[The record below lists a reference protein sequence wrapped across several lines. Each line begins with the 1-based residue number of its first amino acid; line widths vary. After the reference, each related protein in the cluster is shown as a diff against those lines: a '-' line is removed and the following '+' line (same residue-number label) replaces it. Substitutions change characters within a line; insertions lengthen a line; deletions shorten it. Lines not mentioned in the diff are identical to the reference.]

1 MADDFGNGDAMDL
14 PVGKDAVN
22 RLIQENGDLFSDK
35 HCKVCSAVLISES
48 QKLAHYQSKKHANKY
63 RRYMSI
69 HKGEDFTPA
78 KRMKADDT
86 VVKETSSDDGDRNKC
101 CPVCNMTFS
110 SPVVAMSHYE
120 GKTHAKNL
128 KIKEQGGVPT
138 GTPPRVNKPAPAPRA
153 PPANLDKSD
162 PEKFCQLC
170 SATFNNPHMAEQ
182 HYKGRRHLKQE
193 TKSKLMTIY
202 TSTGDTPPQ
211 TAPLNPITPGSG
223 ATGNWFNCDTCNIVL
238 NSIEQY
244 QAHIS
249 GSKHKNNVKSQI
261 SNFSNNVFPVP
272 DRKSYGGILSS
283 NLLSSEVPST
293 GFSLSSGGQYSS
305 GGYST
310 PGNFSSQGKSSGG
323 STMFGEGLLPL
334 PPQPQRSFLK
344 DTIGPDGYNYYSQ
357 DY

>member
-22 RLIQENGDLFSDK
+22 RLIQENSDIFSDK

-69 HKGEDFTPA
+69 HKGEDFSPA
-78 KRMKADDT
+78 KKMKIEDT
-86 VVKETSSDDGDRNKC
+86 VVNTSDEGDRNKC

-128 KIKEQGGVPT
+128 KIKEQGGVFQ
-138 GTPPRVNKPAPAPRA
+138 GAPRVTKPAPARL
-153 PPANLDKSD
+153 PPGNMDKSD
-162 PEKFCQLC
+162 PDKFCQLC
-170 SATFNNPHMAEQ
+170 NATFNNPHMAEQ
-182 HYKGRRHLKQE
+182 HYKGKKHHKQE

-202 TSTGDTPPQ
+202 TSSGQTPPQ
-211 TAPLNPITPGSG
+211 TTPINPQTPGSG
-223 ATGNWFNCDTCNIVL
+223 ATGNWFSCDTCNIVL

-249 GSKHKNNVKSQI
+249 GSKHKNNLKGLV
-261 SNFSNNVFPVP
+261 SNLSPVP
-272 DRKSYGGILSS
+272 DRKSYGGLLSS
-283 NLLSSEVPST
+283 NMLSSEASSTVT
-293 GFSLSSGGQYSS
+293 GFSSSTGGQSSSGVYSS
-305 GGYST
+305 IA
-310 PGNFSSQGKSSGG
+310 GNFSSSQALSSSGI
-323 STMFGEGLLPL
+323 TPPGEGLLPL
-334 PPQPQRSFLK
+334 PPYAPQNQRHFAQ
-344 DTIGPDGYNYYSQ
+344 DTIGPDSYSYYSQ
-357 DY
+357 GY